1 MFHRSLT
8 RRTALIAA
16 LLAIAAC
23 ANEVTSPPRRVL
35 PAASAGSRGAENRS
49 DRATERM
56 GVVPG
61 LVIGPAQNQ
70 QATIVACTSRKA
82 VESSGRFGPG
92 GGVLAFGDSRLI
104 IPGGALH
111 DTVTISATPRGDGTS
126 TVDFTPSGLH
136 FYKPVGL
143 ILDAADCALKPGD
156 VPSVVY
162 LDDAGQIRETIA
174 AFYDPHWKAVAAPIE
189 HFSAYAIAF

>member
-8 RRTALIAA
+8 RRAALAAA

-23 ANEVTSPPRRVL
+23 ANEVTSPPRQFL
-35 PAASAGSRGAENRS
+35 PAAAAAARGAENRS

-61 LVIGPAQNQ
+61 LGLGQAQSQ
-70 QATIVACTSRKA
+70 QAMIVACTPRKA
-82 VESSGRFGPG
+82 IRASGRFGPG
-92 GGVLAFGDSRLI
+92 GGILEFGNSRLI
-104 IPGGALH
+104 IPGGALR
-111 DTVTISATPRGDGTS
+111 DTVTISATPRADGTS
-126 TVDFTPSGLH
+126 TVDFQPTGLH
-136 FYKPVGL
+136 FYKPAGL
-143 ILDAADCALKPGD
+143 VLDAADCSLKPGD

-174 AFYDPHWKAVAAPIE
+174 AVYDPHWRAVAAPIE